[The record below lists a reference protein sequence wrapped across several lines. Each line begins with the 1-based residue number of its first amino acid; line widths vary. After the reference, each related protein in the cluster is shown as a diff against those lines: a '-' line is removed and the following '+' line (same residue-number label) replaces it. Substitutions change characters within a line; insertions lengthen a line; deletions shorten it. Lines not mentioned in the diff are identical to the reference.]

1 MSTAIFYDPSAERE
15 RRNTKQEEERRHPD
29 SPDGLVYIAACNP
42 DYGKKF
48 AQAFRQQQ
56 ERVKSNGKR

>member
-1 MSTAIFYDPSAERE
+1 MKKK
-15 RRNTKQEEERRHPD
+15 RNFKQEEERRHPD

-56 ERVKSNGKR
+56 ERVKKDERR

>member
-1 MSTAIFYDPSAERE
+1 MARK
-15 RRNTKQEEERRHPD
+15 RRNFKQEEERRHPD
-29 SPDGLVYIAACNP
+29 SPDGLVYIASCNP

-56 ERVKSNGKR
+56 ERVKSNGER